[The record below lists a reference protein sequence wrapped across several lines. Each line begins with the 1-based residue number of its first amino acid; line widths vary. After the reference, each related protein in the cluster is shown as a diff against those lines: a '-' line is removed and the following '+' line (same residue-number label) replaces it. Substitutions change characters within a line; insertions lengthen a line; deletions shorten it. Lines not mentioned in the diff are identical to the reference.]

1 MQTIR
6 TVWFMSSGCSCGLP
20 RGSGGGGLALSS
32 RNTDVGIGNGGG
44 SDGGETVPTSRRKTF
59 LGWGSSD
66 TADDTSR
73 LWRWSRNTAT
83 FFSIHSLFSRPNVP
97 ILSSIQLSK
106 DEVAFAAPGGFLEL
120 PEIYLK
126 NVLGESSCA
135 CCLGC

>member
-66 TADDTSR
+66 NADDTSR
-73 LWRWSRNTAT
+73 LLRWSRN
-83 FFSIHSLFSRPNVP
+83 SLFSRPNV